1 MAKEAKGGA
10 VMLYVDLEEAL
21 QKIDD
26 AQKTIAEGWEHE
38 PFIYDVFV
46 YGINNL
52 KKVLQSI
59 AKDPDKTIIQFANSY
74 VRCKDCACKKAVP
87 IGRVMVW
94 RCPYSTVDVELDG
107 YCHRGV
113 KMSEDRAN

>member
-1 MAKEAKGGA
+1 MAIKILATHEEIKEIKKNHPN
-10 VMLYVDLEEAL
+10 LE
-21 QKIDD
+21 
-26 AQKTIAEGWEHE
+26 
-38 PFIYDVFV
+38 FI
-46 YGINNL
+46 IH
-52 KKVLQSI
+52 
-59 AKDPDKTIIQFANSY
+59 
-74 VRCKDCACKKAVP
+74 CKDCACKKAVP